1 MKFIGNSNEYLYLKT
16 IDWRN
21 CEILKETIEG
31 SFTILW
37 FVLGPNELI
46 IDGEKQI
53 FTQNQVVFLTEF
65 HNVQIK
71 HIKNVRF
78 LRFNRSFYC
87 ILEHDAE
94 VGCKGLL
101 FFGTSKLPTI
111 LIPNKELEKFEMLWN
126 TFISEMQSNDNLQID
141 MLQTMLKRYLILCT
155 RLYKLQFNYQKVKI
169 ELDIINKF
177 SVLVDQHFKS
187 KHSVAE
193 YAQLLNKSPKT
204 IYNIFS
210 KKGTKNP
217 LRYIQERKMHEAKRL
232 LHNSSMQIKEVAYE
246 IGYDNIQAFS
256 RFFKKQEGISPS
268 KFKEKI

>member
-53 FTQNQVVFLTEF
+53 FAQNQVVFLTEF

-111 LIPNKELEKFEMLWN
+111 LIPNKELEKFEKLWN
-126 TFISEMQSNDNLQID
+126 AFISEMQSNDNLQID

-169 ELDIINKF
+169 ESDIINKF

-217 LRYIQERKMHEAKRL
+217 LRYIQERKMLEAKRL
-232 LHNSSMQIKEVAYE
+232 LRNSSMQIKEVAYE
-246 IGYDNIQAFS
+246 IGYDNIQTFS